1 MGKIIE
7 GIYIGAYIDKVL
19 FEKFRRLTFEKN
31 ITKAIVIRKLVE
43 DWCKKEEKKWK
54 NQNQ

>member
-1 MGKIIE
+1 MEKIIE
-7 GIYIGAYIDKVL
+7 GIYIGAHIDKVL

-43 DWCKKEEKKWK
+43 DWCKREEKKWK
-54 NQNQ
+54 NANG